1 MAIKLIWRGKNY
13 RKTQHRKHDWLV
25 KTYWGNTPLYK
36 RDVNNRTAKSII
48 KELRGLQ
55 KRTPSELDFTI
66 NQKPKKR
73 LKKVM

>member
-1 MAIKLIWRGKNY
+1 MSRDNMFEDARY
-13 RKTQHRKHDWLV
+13 EDWMTEEL
-25 KTYWGNTPLYK
+25 
-36 RDVNNRTAKSII
+36 I